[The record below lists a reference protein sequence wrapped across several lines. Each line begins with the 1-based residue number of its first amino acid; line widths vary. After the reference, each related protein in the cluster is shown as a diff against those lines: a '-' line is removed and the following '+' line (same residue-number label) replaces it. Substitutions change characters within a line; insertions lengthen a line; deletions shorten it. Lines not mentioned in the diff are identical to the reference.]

1 MNLQRVLVLMA
12 ILMLTVGCQDPA
24 ETASS
29 DAPAAPAQDGSPAEV
44 AHTHEPG
51 DELVWESKEKID
63 DIGIEL
69 WLGHHGNHFHAGDMI
84 EPSVAIMKDGK
95 AFADASVYN
104 QLVDPNDPT
113 KSITEEVGAVFEP
126 KTEEEIAHYAQAD
139 LKIPAGAESCVI
151 RFRIESL
158 EIGSLTRDIK
168 VKVGH

>member
-1 MNLQRVLVLMA
+1 MNLQRIFVSMA
-12 ILMLTVGCQDPA
+12 ILMLIAGCQDPA
-24 ETASS
+24 ETTSS
-29 DAPAAPAQDGSPAEV
+29 DAATQDGSPAEV

-51 DELVWESKEKID
+51 DELVWESKEKIA

-95 AFADASVYN
+95 AYADATVYN
-104 QLVDPNDPT
+104 RLVDPNDPT
-113 KSITEEVGAVFEP
+113 KSITDEVAAVYEP
-126 KTEEEIAHYAQAD
+126 ETEEEIAHYAQGD
-139 LKIPAGAESCVI
+139 LKIPADAEACVI